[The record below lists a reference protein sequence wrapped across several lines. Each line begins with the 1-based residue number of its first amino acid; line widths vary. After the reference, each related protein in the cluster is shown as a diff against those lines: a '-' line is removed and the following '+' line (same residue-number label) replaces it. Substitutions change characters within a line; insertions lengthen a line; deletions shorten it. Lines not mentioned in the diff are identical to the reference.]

1 MLVTTQR
8 RASPASGPGQR
19 RHSAA
24 SSARQRRGLG
34 FGLPDWGVAL
44 AVALV
49 SRLAVLAAGYVVTG
63 RRRVHGAPLHWSVVS
78 RLTREWAS
86 KDGGAFIAI
95 ARGGYGHPHSAAFF
109 PLYPLAL
116 RGAALLTGGDYAL
129 AGVLL
134 SLTCYAVAMVLL
146 YRLTAAELDTR
157 TAALAVAFISVFP
170 TALTF
175 GLVYSESLFLL
186 LTVAAF
192 FFARRGRW
200 PAAGV
205 AGMLAVATRSSGLAL
220 LPALLLLYG
229 RQQGW
234 SWRSVSLRR
243 PRDLSLGWLALIPL
257 GLLAFMAYLWWRLGD
272 PLAFSA
278 VERSYLGAHAD
289 TAHDR
294 HRARLPGRGHG
305 VPRAAAAPG
314 RLQTPALPGPGRARP
329 HSGAVLVCYARL
341 RGSLH
346 RGRLAAPGACLH
358 AVRRRLRTDTAL
370 LSDAAAPSVF
380 VPAVHGRDL
389 PAVHGPGVRHA
400 QTAGACLGAHRV
412 LVRGHDVAHAHVRAG
427 HSVGVRRRSRVAGA
441 AALSER

>member
-8 RASPASGPGQR
+8 RASPAPGTGPR

-278 VERSYLGAHAD
+278 VERSYWGRTL
-289 TAHDR
+289 T
-294 HRARLPGRGHG
+294 LPTTDIVRGY
-305 VPRAAAAPG
+305 RAAATAFH
-314 RLQTPALPGPGRARP
+314 ALR
-329 HSGAVLVCYARL
+329 
-341 RGSLH
+341 LH
-346 RGRLAAPGACLH
+346 RGGYRPCSS
-358 AVRRRLRTDTAL
+358 R
-370 LSDAAAPSVF
+370 S
-380 VPAVHGRDL
+380 
-389 PAVHGPGVRHA
+389 
-400 QTAGACLGAHRV
+400 
-412 LVRGHDVAHAHVRAG
+412 RAG
-427 HSVGVRRRSRVAGA
+427 TTPFRRCSRLLRSSSREPASWPAGGA
-441 AALSER
+441 WRLPTRCSPSSPY